1 MNWLSID
8 PSNRTGLAF
17 WKDGTLLFTG
27 TARAK
32 GTKGRWIVEHGNGVK
47 EYASKWE
54 LFVKAFDQQDALVME
69 EGFGQFS
76 TAIKSQAEY
85 RGFFK
90 AVASYIAFKGH
101 TIAVHVVNVQEWRRA
116 IKDEFALSWPAT
128 TERKKAL
135 SVATVQKA
143 YGIRVN
149 DDEAD
154 AVLLGR
160 AVVRLGIVTIGGSN
174 G

>member
-8 PSNRTGLAF
+8 PSNRTGLAY
-17 WKDGTLLFTG
+17 WSENRLLFTS

-32 GTKGRWIVEHGNGVK
+32 GRSGKWVVEYGNGVK

-54 LFVKAFDQQDALVME
+54 LFNKAFEGQDAIVME
-69 EGFGQFS
+69 EGFGQFA
-76 TAIKSQAEY
+76 TAVKSQAEY

-90 AVASYIAFKGH
+90 AVIAYIEFKGRPL
-101 TIAVHVVNVQEWRRA
+101 ACHVVNVQEWRRA
-116 IKDEFALSWPAT
+116 IKEEFALSWPAT

-143 YGIRVN
+143 YWIRVN

-160 AVVRLGIVTIGGSN
+160 AAVRLGIVTVEN
-174 G
+174 K